1 MEVSYWQSRW
11 IKNKIGFHSPV
22 VNPYLVRFQEIIKDE
37 MPFGTVLV
45 PLCGKTPDMVWLS
58 EQGFYVIGVEVI
70 DVACRAFFEENRI
83 EYQTRKQYHFE
94 IFSSENIELWCG
106 SIFDLPDTIWNQV
119 DWVYDRASIGA
130 LPQTMRNT
138 YTELL
143 NKKAPKD
150 AALMMHCFEYEQDK
164 MDGPPFSVSKSEI
177 EQGFSPFWDIRFLF
191 DEEVLTTYQR
201 FKTRGLAKLFE
212 QVYWMKK
219 KTN

>member
-22 VNPYLVRFQEIIKDE
+22 VNPYLVRFQEIIKNE
-37 MPFGTVLV
+37 KPKGTVLV
-45 PLCGKTPDMVWLS
+45 PLCGKTPDMVWLR

-70 DVACRAFFEENRI
+70 DVACRAFFEENGLA
-83 EYQTRKQYHFE
+83 YQTSKEFHFE
-94 IFSSENIELWCG
+94 KFSSQGIEIWCG
-106 SIFDLPDTIWNQV
+106 SIFDLPDKIWNQI

-130 LPQTMRNT
+130 LPELMRKK
-138 YTELL
+138 YMRLL
-143 NKKAPKD
+143 NQKVP
-150 AALMMHCFEYEQDK
+150 LESVMMMHCFEYDQSN

-177 EQGFSPFWDIRFLF
+177 EQGFNSNWDIQSLF
-191 DEEVLTTYQR
+191 DEEVLSNYQR
-201 FKTRGLAKLFE
+201 FKTRGISQLFE